1 MSILIK
7 ATKRFFLDF
16 DDFIDYSSN
25 QLEMSSNTN
34 TTPVEA
40 EIDEI
45 DPSEMWTAEEKEEYF
60 RDMEEC
66 PLLMDHF
73 TEVCC
78 IEME

>member
-1 MSILIK
+1 M
-7 ATKRFFLDF
+7 
-16 DDFIDYSSN
+16 
-25 QLEMSSNTN
+25 MSSNTSA
-34 TTPVEA
+34 TPVEA

-45 DPSEMWTAEEKEEYF
+45 DPSEMWTPEEREEYF

-78 IEME
+78 IGMD

>member
-1 MSILIK
+1 
-7 ATKRFFLDF
+7 
-16 DDFIDYSSN
+16 
-25 QLEMSSNTN
+25 MSSNTN

-73 TEVCC
+73 TEVYCVG
-78 IEME
+78 ME